1 MTKWEIRLWNDL
13 KGRKMFGFKVRRQY
27 GVEDYIVDFYCPK
40 LKLAI
45 EVDGDVHFFKEKLR
59 KDQKKNQRL
68 KEENIKVIR
77 MKTVDFEE
85 DYESMIAHLEDVFRA
100 RAQELHIDF
109 EKM

>member
-1 MTKWEIRLWNDL
+1 
-13 KGRKMFGFKVRRQY
+13 
-27 GVEDYIVDFYCPK
+27 
-40 LKLAI
+40 
-45 EVDGDVHFFKEKLR
+45 LR

-85 DYESMIAHLEDVFRA
+85 DYESMLGHLEDVFRA